1 VIAAVFVLA
10 SFATLASPADAET
23 LIIRPDLPVAVAPG
37 QPEVTAD
44 STEGIINALCEV
56 NLNLVGC
63 GFHPDAIRI
72 TCDTNAD
79 GVPELIIPLTNVTT
93 VNALLV
99 TATIPTLGPQLPG
112 SAFPLACCGG
122 IAALTIS
129 RTIPASDDNIFGE
142 FTQTLTCPIDLGER
156 APVVISV
163 TPSGGDCAVG
173 QNLLIPGSCF
183 VRADGTFNVTRVFAV
198 ERGNP
203 ANVVESSNWQLLNPN
218 LIDAFFEFG
227 AANRGKTFL
236 FFVSGPNGTS
246 RNLTSLPAG
255 APPGCPLG
263 NEQGIMVS
271 FTCQGATT
279 NPSTPPPAAPAPAAV
294 VSSCSLERSATG
306 TTSLILTG
314 DAISGQATF
323 TVGGI
328 SARKV
333 KFKTSGDQPGTFRK
347 VVLKGKVCQG
357 LPGRIETSYPDGR
370 PILPFQC
377 NLSCTQ

>member
-1 VIAAVFVLA
+1 
-10 SFATLASPADAET
+10 
-23 LIIRPDLPVAVAPG
+23 
-37 QPEVTAD
+37 
-44 STEGIINALCEV
+44 
-56 NLNLVGC
+56 
-63 GFHPDAIRI
+63 
-72 TCDTNAD
+72 
-79 GVPELIIPLTNVTT
+79 
-93 VNALLV
+93 
-99 TATIPTLGPQLPG
+99 
-112 SAFPLACCGG
+112 
-122 IAALTIS
+122 
-129 RTIPASDDNIFGE
+129 
-142 FTQTLTCPIDLGER
+142 
-156 APVVISV
+156 
-163 TPSGGDCAVG
+163 
-173 QNLLIPGSCF
+173 

-294 VSSCSLERSATG
+294 VSSCSIERSATG
-306 TTSLILTG
+306 TTSLILRG